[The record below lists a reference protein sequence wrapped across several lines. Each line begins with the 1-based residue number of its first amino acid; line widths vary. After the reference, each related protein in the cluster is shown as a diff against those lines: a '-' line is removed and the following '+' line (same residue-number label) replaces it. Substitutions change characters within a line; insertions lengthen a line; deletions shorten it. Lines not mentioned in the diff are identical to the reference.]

1 MIEYTIKNYFD
12 FFVMTG
18 FYKSSQIFV
27 CSKTGVQ
34 FFVICCL
41 IAMADTFEE
50 RSDIQGCASDF
61 FDMVDP
67 WKKSVQAMYRF
78 CVLIL
83 FGSTGKAKWINV
95 IKNCFIIPTHVLS
108 SRFVVVWGID
118 IKSLDKSMGLSLNGS
133 PFGFAIYN
141 EIITED
147 QQQQVLYQQHFLR
160 I

>member
-34 FFVICCL
+34 FLVICCL

-67 WKKSVQAMYRF
+67 LEEECSGDVPVLCTHSVWEHR
-78 CVLIL
+78 
-83 FGSTGKAKWINV
+83 
-95 IKNCFIIPTHVLS
+95 
-108 SRFVVVWGID
+108 
-118 IKSLDKSMGLSLNGS
+118 
-133 PFGFAIYN
+133 
-141 EIITED
+141 
-147 QQQQVLYQQHFLR
+147 
-160 I
+160 